1 MVAPAAPRASAERRK
16 FPAACFRHARRRSQ
30 QFRAE
35 RLLKNDD
42 YPVFSSFPRRSAIT
56 HRNANSMNSP
66 WRRRAFTLLELRA
79 VLAIL
84 AGLAIP
90 VFGRMKRHAN
100 QTACLSNLRPVAAA
114 MLS

>member
-1 MVAPAAPRASAERRK
+1 
-16 FPAACFRHARRRSQ
+16 
-30 QFRAE
+30 
-35 RLLKNDD
+35 
-42 YPVFSSFPRRSAIT
+42 
-56 HRNANSMNSP
+56 MNSP
-66 WRRRAFTLLELRA
+66 WRRRAFTLLELLA